1 MDGSSAKSQIG
12 QPGLIAL
19 QSGHCAGVLTAD
31 ACVPSVLNSAST
43 TNTAKYR
50 RTCWRRAGRLRMP
63 LGIPARREECRQ
75 FERAADRWLAPF
87 CLEAFFVLNDVG
99 RACHG
104 QGEDDDDDDAMSSR
118 EQSSRIEY
126 VKASD
131 SNVGR
136 QALVTGRTNV
146 LCAALSRVSCWS

>member
-1 MDGSSAKSQIG
+1 
-12 QPGLIAL
+12 
-19 QSGHCAGVLTAD
+19 
-31 ACVPSVLNSAST
+31 
-43 TNTAKYR
+43 
-50 RTCWRRAGRLRMP
+50 MP
-63 LGIPARREECRQ
+63 LGIPARREECGQ

-87 CLEAFFVLNDVG
+87 CLEAFFVLNDLG

-104 QGEDDDDDDAMSSR
+104 QGEDDDDDDDAMSSR
-118 EQSSRIEY
+118 ESSRIEH

>member
-1 MDGSSAKSQIG
+1 MPYMTPLPDSFLDLSAETPI
-12 QPGLIAL
+12 
-19 QSGHCAGVLTAD
+19 LTL
-31 ACVPSVLNSAST
+31 PPT
-43 TNTAKYR
+43 
-50 RTCWRRAGRLRMP
+50 
-63 LGIPARREECRQ
+63 
-75 FERAADRWLAPF
+75 
-87 CLEAFFVLNDVG
+87 FVLNDLG

-104 QGEDDDDDDAMSSR
+104 QGEDDDDDAMLSR
-118 EQSSRIEY
+118 ESSRIEH

>member
-12 QPGLIAL
+12 QLGLIAL

-43 TNTAKYR
+43 TNTAKCR

-87 CLEAFFVLNDVG
+87 CLEAFFVLNDLG

-104 QGEDDDDDDAMSSR
+104 QGEDDDDDAMSSR
-118 EQSSRIEY
+118 ESSRIEH

>member
-12 QPGLIAL
+12 QLGLIAL

-43 TNTAKYR
+43 TNTAKCR

-75 FERAADRWLAPF
+75 FERAADTWLAPF
-87 CLEAFFVLNDVG
+87 CLEAFFVLNDVC

-104 QGEDDDDDDAMSSR
+104 QGEDDDDDDDAMSSR

-126 VKASD
+126 VKA
-131 SNVGR
+131 
-136 QALVTGRTNV
+136 
-146 LCAALSRVSCWS
+146 

>member
-63 LGIPARREECRQ
+63 LGIPARREECGQ

-87 CLEAFFVLNDVG
+87 CLEAFFVLNDLG

-104 QGEDDDDDDAMSSR
+104 QGEDDDDDAMSSR

>member
-1 MDGSSAKSQIG
+1 
-12 QPGLIAL
+12 
-19 QSGHCAGVLTAD
+19 
-31 ACVPSVLNSAST
+31 
-43 TNTAKYR
+43 
-50 RTCWRRAGRLRMP
+50 MP

-75 FERAADRWLAPF
+75 FERAADTWLAPF

-104 QGEDDDDDDAMSSR
+104 QGEDDDDDDDAMSSR